1 MNLRPLDPQSRAR
14 KYTYIFNYIVYYDLM
29 YKSRIL
35 KERKRMMIRKI
46 YKITT
51 GNRITIPNEV
61 MLEADVMVGDTVVIW
76 SNGDTIVIERE
87 KEVVELSILIERI
100 KSSVRNTKNLKNRLS
115 LLDKVVELENLI
127 YE

>member
-1 MNLRPLDPQSRAR
+1 
-14 KYTYIFNYIVYYDLM
+14 
-29 YKSRIL
+29 
-35 KERKRMMIRKI
+35 MMIRKI